1 MSLQVQAPRIKIVEQ
16 IREEPVQLER
26 KLKVL
31 VVDDSSYNLFIMEE
45 IIKLISTVGETV
57 TALNGEEA
65 LALISGQLQYDIILM
80 DIQMPILDGFQTV

>member
-1 MSLQVQAPRIKIVEQ
+1 MALPVQAPRITIVEQ

-45 IIKLISTVGETV
+45 ILKLIETVGEIV

-65 LALISGQLQYDIILM
+65 LALISEQREYDIILM

>member
-1 MSLQVQAPRIKIVEQ
+1 MSLPVQAPRITIVEQ
-16 IREEPVQLER
+16 IREEPVQLQR

-45 IIKLISTVGETV
+45 ILKLISTVGEIV

-65 LALISGQLQYDIILM
+65 LALISEQREYDIILM

>member
-1 MSLQVQAPRIKIVEQ
+1 MSLPVQARRLTIVEQ

-31 VVDDSSYNLFIMEE
+31 VVDDSSYNIFIMEE
-45 IIKLISTVGETV
+45 ILKLISTVGETV

-65 LALISGQLQYDIILM
+65 LALISGQRKYDIILM

>member
-1 MSLQVQAPRIKIVEQ
+1 MSLPVQACRLTIVEQ

-31 VVDDSSYNLFIMEE
+31 VVDDSSYNIFIMEE
-45 IIKLISTVGETV
+45 ILKLISTVGETV

-65 LALISGQLQYDIILM
+65 LALISGQRQYDIILM